1 MNMRTGEKIAFL
13 RKKKGLTQEQ
23 MAEILEVSRQSV
35 SRWEIDMAFPETEK
49 LIKLSRLL
57 ECSVDYLLNVGEQ
70 EAVSE
75 QAVTSLDGAYRFIRS
90 CGYFFLATDAG
101 NKPNQRPMGML
112 YCDGKTLYIG
122 TDRRKQVFSE
132 ILENASV
139 SLVSYNQRTRR
150 WIRIA
155 GEAYP
160 ETAIDVYQAMQDC
173 FPTIRQNYTGEEEI
187 YFAVLR
193 LTISCIQIE

>member
-1 MNMRTGEKIAFL
+1 MRTGEKIAFL

-57 ECSVDYLLNVGEQ
+57 ECSVDYLLNVSEQ
-70 EAVSE
+70 ELSLE
-75 QAVTSLDGAYRFIRS
+75 QAVPSVTEAYQFIRS

-101 NKPNQRPMGML
+101 NRPCQRPMGML
-112 YCDGKTLYIG
+112 YCDGKTLFIG
-122 TDRRKQVFSE
+122 TDRRKKVFEE
-132 ILENASV
+132 IMENPHV
-139 SLVSYNQRTRR
+139 SLVSYNQRIRR

-155 GEAYP
+155 ADAYP
-160 ETAIDVYQAMQDC
+160 ETAIDVYHAMQDC
-173 FPTIRQNYTGEEEI
+173 YPTITQNYSDEEEV
-187 YFAVLR
+187 YFTALR
-193 LTISCIQIE
+193 LNISCIEME